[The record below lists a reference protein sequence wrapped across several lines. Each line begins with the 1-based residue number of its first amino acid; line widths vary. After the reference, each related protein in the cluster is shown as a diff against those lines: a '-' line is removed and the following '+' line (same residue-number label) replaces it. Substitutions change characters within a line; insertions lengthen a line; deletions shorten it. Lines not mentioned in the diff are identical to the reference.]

1 MAKDNG
7 KSEKANKTAREAS
20 VKIDDEDDDDEETLK
35 VIKTPKVKIAEDDD
49 KGSDDEKGSD
59 EESPQVTEA
68 PAPVVAKI
76 KPNADLVSIAM
87 YVDCDPAPTIGHP
100 AYGGYSFVENGV
112 IILKARESYI
122 VPRRVA
128 EHLVDKKM
136 AGYANS

>member
-1 MAKDNG
+1 MAKDKDNG

-20 VKIDDEDDDDEETLK
+20 VKIDDEDDDEEETLK
-35 VIKTPKVKIAEDDD
+35 VTKTPKVAIADDD
-49 KGSDDEKGSD
+49 SDAS
-59 EESPQVTEA
+59 A
-68 PAPVVAKI
+68 PVEAPVVAKI

-100 AYGGYSFVENGV
+100 AHGGYSFVEHG
-112 IILKARESYI
+112 ITTLKARESYI